1 MNTSLTTSQ
10 STALDQFGAQPLDRN
25 PAATYLASLP
35 SPGSRRTMA
44 SSLNKL
50 ARMLGTEPAYIEEP
64 PSEDRRRRT
73 RREVTYLFCK
83 WEDLRFQHTSALR
96 AKLADQC
103 SPKTASK
110 DLSALRRV
118 LEQAW
123 RLELMSREEYARA
136 ADLKGITGET
146 LPAGRSVPT
155 GELLAIMSECGNDP
169 TPAGARDAAIIA
181 VLYSGGL
188 RRAELVGLDL
198 ANYDAEAGEL
208 RVLGKRRKERIV
220 PVVNGTVHAL
230 ADWLSVRGDD
240 PGALFL
246 PIRKG
251 GHMQHG
257 ERLTTEA
264 VWHMLKR
271 REKAAGIKDLSP
283 HDFRR
288 TFVSD
293 LLDAGADIATVQR
306 LAGHANIQTTA
317 RYDRRPEAAKRKAAE
332 LLHVPYARRRL
343 AV

>member
-1 MNTSLTTSQ
+1 MTTTTLTTTQSTSL
-10 STALDQFGAQPLDRN
+10 ALSHSQPLDRN
-25 PAATYLASLP
+25 PAAVYLASLA
-35 SPGSRRTMA
+35 PGSRRA
-44 SSLNKL
+44 
-50 ARMLGTEPAYIEEP
+50 MLGALNTIADLV
-64 PSEDRRRRT
+64 SSGQADAHS
-73 RREVTYLFCK
+73 LD
-83 WEDLRFQHTSALR
+83 WSALRFQHTTAIRSALAER
-96 AKLADQC
+96 YKPATVNKM
-103 SPKTASK
+103 
-110 DLSALRRV
+110 LSALRQV
-118 LEQAW
+118 LKQAW
-123 RLELMSREEYARA
+123 RLGQISQEEYARA
-136 ADLKGITGET
+136 ADLKGIDAQT

-155 GELLAIMSECGNDP
+155 GEILALMTECGNDL
-169 TPAGARDAAIIA
+169 TPAGARDAAIVA

-188 RRAELVGLDL
+188 RRAELVGLNL
-198 ANYDAEAGEL
+198 ADYDAEAGEL
-208 RVLGKRRKERIV
+208 VVRGKRRKERIV

-240 PGALFL
+240 PGALFI

-271 REKAAGIKDLSP
+271 RGKAAGIKDLSP

-332 LLHVPYARRRL
+332 LLHVPYTRRRL
-343 AV
+343 V